1 MTPSNYLLLKNK
13 LIVYSFV
20 KSNDVLSYNI
30 CIHMPTY
37 KVYHTRVVI
46 DLIIPP
52 THFYTR
58 SLTTRHTDTLT
69 LWARDDIVETLTKAP
84 SHAVAYV

>member
-30 CIHMPTY
+30 YIHMPTY

-52 THFYTR
+52 STLLHTFTHD
-58 SLTTRHTDTLT
+58 TTH
-69 LWARDDIVETLTKAP
+69 
-84 SHAVAYV
+84 